1 MTIDGGVVAQ
11 VVVLLLLTLVTVWN
25 GRQTAATRAAIAEL
39 RAEVIKLISDQRADS
54 NKEFARRDDVAR
66 IEIKLDRLVEAL

>member
-54 NKEFARRDDVAR
+54 DKQFARRDDVAR
-66 IEIKLDRLVEAL
+66 IETKLDRLVEAL